1 MHEMGIAME
10 IVEIAISS
18 IPDNIKNVCVERVNL
33 KVGKLAAIVPD
44 SLRFCFDI
52 VSKDTPLAGAKLN
65 IEEIPVVARCREC
78 DFKWTINSPVF
89 KCKKCKSGLI
99 DILSGRELDIISI
112 EVVDEQGRY

>member
-1 MHEMGIAME
+1 MHEMGVAME

-18 IPDNIKNVCVERVNL
+18 IPANIKNACVESVNL
-33 KVGKLAAIVPD
+33 KVGKLSAIVPE

-65 IEEIPVVARCREC
+65 IEDVPVVVRCREC
-78 DFKWTINSPVF
+78 DLKWTINSPVF

-99 DILSGRELDIISI
+99 DIVSGRELDIISI
-112 EVVDEQGRY
+112 EVVDEQGE

>member
-18 IPDNIKNVCVERVNL
+18 IPDNMKNACVERVNL

-52 VSKDTPLAGAKLN
+52 VSKDTALSGAKLN
-65 IEEIPVVARCREC
+65 VEEVPVIARCREC
-78 DFKWTINSPVF
+78 NLEWTVNEPVF
-89 KCKKCKSGLI
+89 ICRECKSGLI
-99 DILSGRELDIISI
+99 DIVSGRELDIISI
-112 EVVDEQGRY
+112 KVVEE